1 MTSPQTVVSESTN
14 SQLKTG
20 IFTFQ
25 GSLLGEQKQI
35 RTTVSYRTLPYA
47 LFQYDNRDIICPYKE
62 YEILTIWGK
71 PIPKPRETQRDRWA
85 ERPSVMR
92 FRFLRDVVRGAM
104 EHFNFVPS
112 EELGLIYYMQMP
124 KLSKKKIAERQH
136 TAHRVRPDLDNLEK
150 ATVDAL
156 FVEDSVLYRKHS
168 TKMWSVEPR
177 TEIYNLL

>member
-1 MTSPQTVVSESTN
+1 MTSLQTVVSESTN

-25 GSLLGEQKQI
+25 GSILGEQKQI

-47 LFQYDNRDIICPYKE
+47 LFQYDNKQ
-62 YEILTIWGK
+62 YETLTIWGK

-85 ERPSVMR
+85 KRPSVLR
-92 FRFLRDVVRGAM
+92 FRFFRDVVRGAM